1 MNAHDAFLK
10 STEQM
15 KREIER
21 DQNQLYKDIVEE
33 INKSIFLGEFRA
45 EIDVFGVVQEERK
58 KVKGWLEVLGY
69 KVTETDTFMMSS
81 RTVSRRL
88 LIDWTQGEHQYGLGN

>member
-1 MNAHDAFLK
+1 MNAHNAFLK

-45 EIDVFGVVQEERK
+45 ELDVVGVAQEERK

-69 KVTETDTFMMSS
+69 KVTEADTFMMSS
-81 RTVSRRL
+81 RTLSRRL